1 MQRKFRVYES
11 REMDVEQKKQL
22 YQVRVNR
29 SFNAGTFTDTHDE
42 RPEDDRSFPDKQ
54 GPSYN

>member
-11 REMDVEQKKQL
+11 RDMDVEQKKQL

-42 RPEDDRSFPDKQ
+42 RTEDESKFS
-54 GPSYN
+54 G